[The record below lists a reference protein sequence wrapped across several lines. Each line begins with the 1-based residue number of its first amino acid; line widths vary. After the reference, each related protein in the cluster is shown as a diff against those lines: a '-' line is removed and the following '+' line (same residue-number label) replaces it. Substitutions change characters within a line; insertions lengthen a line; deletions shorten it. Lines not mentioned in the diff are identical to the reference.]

1 MDISNYQAKPGSLND
16 RVILITGAGSGIGKA
31 VAIDC
36 AKAGATVLLLSRTLE
51 HLETVYDEIEALNA
65 PQPAL
70 LHIDMEQAGI
80 KEYEEIAN
88 SIQKEYGRLDGL
100 LHNAG
105 RVNALTQFQHIE
117 LSTWSQL
124 ITLHI
129 HAPFLLTRTCLPLLE
144 ASKDP
149 SVLFTIDDATRA
161 YWGAYG
167 VAKHAQQGFLK
178 ILADELDGDIPVRV
192 NGINPGPVRT
202 PLRTHHYPGINPNT
216 LVGPEAVTESF
227 LFYLGA
233 DSRGHTGEIHELQG
247 EDTII

>member
-1 MDISNYQAKPGSLND
+1 MNIANYQATPELLKD
-16 RVILITGAGSGIGKA
+16 RVILVTGAGSGIGKA

-80 KEYEEIAN
+80 KEYEEIAT
-88 SIQKEYGRLDGL
+88 SIRKEYGHLDGL

-144 ASKDP
+144 AAKDP
-149 SVLFTIDDATRA
+149 TVLFTLDDATRA

-178 ILADELDGDIPVRV
+178 ILADELDGDVPIRV
-192 NGINPGPVRT
+192 NGIKPGPVRT

-216 LVGPEAVTESF
+216 LPAPETVTSAF
-227 LFYLGA
+227 LYYLGP
-233 DSRGHTGEIHELQG
+233 DSQRHTGEIFQLREKP
-247 EDTII
+247 